1 MAFSAPSSFFA
12 HHPIDPNKHYTLR
25 VRPIHGCSKC
35 ERTHVYGDRKD
46 QNWAMSA
53 LRCCDQC
60 GVARYCSNVCRL
72 TDRFSIPGNSES
84 NRHSE
89 VCKPP
94 QPPAESRCTVYV
106 GDVDVFCNKS
116 AFRAGVLQAAQEAA
130 SKKLEAIL
138 DRRRFL
144 AQHRPDWTFEPLYLL
159 FDLYHPGQVWIDEP
173 DQVFNGHV
181 GLVTEASRV
190 IRILR
195 QSSPKYQFFA
205 FGLEPVS
212 AVIDLICINPLLLG
226 VIEEVKKQNV
236 VAAEDKKGKLKSA
249 LAEKMNARRK
259 KK

>member
-1 MAFSAPSSFFA
+1 
-12 HHPIDPNKHYTLR
+12 
-25 VRPIHGCSKC
+25 
-35 ERTHVYGDRKD
+35 
-46 QNWAMSA
+46 MSP

-84 NRHSE
+84 NRHSQ

-173 DQVFNGHV
+173 DQVFNGHG
-181 GLVTEASRV
+181 GLVTESRRV

-226 VIEEVKKQNV
+226 VIEEVKKQNA
-236 VAAEDKKGKLKSA
+236 VAAEEKKGKLKSA